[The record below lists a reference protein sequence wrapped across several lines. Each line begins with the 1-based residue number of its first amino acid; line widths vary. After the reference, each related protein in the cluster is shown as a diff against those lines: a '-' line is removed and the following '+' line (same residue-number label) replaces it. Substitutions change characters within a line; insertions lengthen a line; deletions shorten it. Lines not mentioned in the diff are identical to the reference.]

1 MRLVIQRVKE
11 ASVSISGRAV
21 GSIGTGLLVLIG
33 FGRGDDVELSRNPV
47 WRKVLDKLIN
57 LRLFPDEQGRM
68 NRSLEGVG
76 GEILLVSQF
85 TLYADLRK
93 GRRPGFDQA
102 AAPDLAELLYDS
114 FVRDLRAVRPGL
126 QTGSFGAEMEIRLLN
141 WGPVTLVLDSDD
153 L

>member
-11 ASVSISGRAV
+11 ASVSVSGRTV

-33 FGRGDDVELSRNPV
+33 FGRRDGVELSLNPV
-47 WRKVLDKLIN
+47 WRKVMDKLIN
-57 LRLFPDEQGRM
+57 LRLFPDGQGRM
-68 NRSLEGVG
+68 NRSLEDVG

-102 AAPDLAELLYDS
+102 AAPDLAGLLYDS
-114 FVRDLRAVRPGL
+114 FKRDLQEVRPGL
-126 QTGSFGAEMEIRLLN
+126 QTGSFGAEMEIFLVN